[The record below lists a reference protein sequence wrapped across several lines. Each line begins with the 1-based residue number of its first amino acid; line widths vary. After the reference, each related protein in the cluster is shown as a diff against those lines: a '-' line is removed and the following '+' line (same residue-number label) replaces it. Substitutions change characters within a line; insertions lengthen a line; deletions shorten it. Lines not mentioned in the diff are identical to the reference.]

1 MSISRLGM
9 SVLFCLAGIAAA
21 MPCSA
26 AGGRIEIVKAE
37 GAVATS
43 DAAGKKQQAV
53 GSKAILPS
61 GNTLTTGPNG
71 RAVVRV
77 GNSGYV
83 VLEKNSKIEID
94 NSQEKAG
101 FLRQLTGLIYY
112 AMNTLKGDQKLEV
125 RTEAATIGV
134 RGTRFLVAVLPDRN
148 EVDMRKGQVSI
159 SSTDGEFEIHKK
171 AEQDEFEAYKQE
183 ARDAIA
189 KEQRKFDEYKARTEQ
204 EFIEY
209 KREFSLG
216 ANRMASF
223 DGRQVVD
230 RPLSDESIKDL
241 ESFESYAD
249 EWLKQVND

>member
-1 MSISRLGM
+1 MSIAKSGVSILLVLASIVA
-9 SVLFCLAGIAAA
+9 SVPCLAAD
-21 MPCSA
+21 
-26 AGGRIEIVKAE
+26 GRIEIVRAE
-37 GAVATS
+37 GTVATS
-43 DAAGKKQQAV
+43 DAAGKKQKAV
-53 GSKAILPS
+53 GAKAILPS

-83 VLEKNSKIEID
+83 VLEKNSKLAID

-148 EVDMRKGQVSI
+148 EVDMRKGKVSI

-171 AEQDEFEAYKQE
+171 AEQDEFEAYQQE

-189 KEQRKFDEYKARTEQ
+189 KEQRKFDEYKARTAQ

-209 KREFSLG
+209 KREFSLE

-230 RPLSDESIKDL
+230 RPLSAESVKDL

-249 EWLKQVND
+249 EWLKQVED